1 MTKSDPYSLDGLVLR
16 FQETMG
22 GHVGIDEPEPL
33 AGSMR
38 GIREN
43 TPLRFEVEIRI
54 DDLGRFLRVA
64 DHAAQLSGTV
74 TFEPLGGRLPIRD
87 GAFNLFSVD
96 PGTGI
101 RRMTY
106 AFRFAAADGQTY
118 FLHGHKEIHDDPG
131 AFDVVPDMTTLF
143 TTLYRGPDEQAPVY
157 AAGVLTFDLKNA
169 PALVASMKV
178 EGTNSLLRKTAAYT
192 AFASFAYGALRDE
205 YLQGIRLFYDTRYE
219 NLVLSGR
226 MRRADG
232 AEVPFFLGSG
242 VHERGFP
249 WGDGEL
255 FSDVLL
261 VLGDGKGGFER
272 FCISDRTLEG
282 HFLDI
287 SGGVYRYHGTLFA
300 VTDGYSASFSGMRS
314 GASKLVPF
322 HACIDITF
330 EARSYDDVAVSFP
343 RVPKLVR
350 KLSSAMANEL
360 REHLPGTNPLGI
372 FITPHAVTVRTG
384 SLTVSD
390 AGTAPGG
397 PGRNFT
403 ILDRRTFG
411 EAERGTFR
419 NVKWPTLLYG
429 YLCAIRPQERAV
441 RIQIHSR
448 TLRHEREHWVR
459 DQLDSY
465 LGTVISRSCSCEMRM
480 ERGELRV
487 IPLATAGKKAE
498 RLSLLR
504 KIGEPVLEVNN
515 DHFPTAIFHRR
526 IVEVLDPSGQRCLA
540 LEDDMWLLRLEPIG
554 TSRKA
559 TVASIR
565 DEDKFAALDRV
576 LAETG
581 FDGILET
588 RRKDSGKAREDF
600 SIVIKPS
607 FMFAYD
613 KRDRSTYTDPE
624 LVHHLVKRLRGMGF
638 THLNVVEAQSTY
650 GEYFDKRSVREV
662 ADYLGYDGKAGYEVV
677 DMTLD
682 ADEAQDLGPHLGHHP
697 VSRSWREADFR
708 ISFAKNKTHAY
719 AYYTLTLKNIYGALP
734 LANKFKEYHCGRGI
748 YETTIEYLTAFPVEY
763 GLVDAYLSADGP
775 FGIFADPAPNET
787 DTIIGGTDLVAVDW
801 VAASKMGIDPMISP
815 YMKLAVEAFG
825 KPEIRLVGD
834 PNPYRPWLNVPV
846 ALTLFTNK
854 GVDANHYFGNLMYSA
869 AAQMDETHFK
879 HKNRALYM
887 RLLRRMT
894 VPLRRAFFLRTGEN
908 PSRANR
914 LFSSLFYKM
923 GF

>member
-1 MTKSDPYSLDGLVLR
+1 MKKQDPSTLDGLVLR

-22 GHVGIDEPEPL
+22 GHVGIDESEPL
-33 AGSMR
+33 AGSAR
-38 GIREN
+38 GKREN

-64 DHAAQLSGTV
+64 DHSAQLSGTV
-74 TFEPLGGRLPIRD
+74 TFGPLGGRLPVRD
-87 GAFNLFSVD
+87 GEFKLFSVD

-106 AFRFAAADGQTY
+106 AFRFTAPDGQLY
-118 FLHGHKEIHDDPG
+118 FLHGYKEIHDDPG
-131 AFDVVPDMTTLF
+131 ALDVVPDMTTLF
-143 TTLYRGPDEQAPVY
+143 TILYRGEDERASVY

-169 PALVASMKV
+169 PALAASMKV
-178 EGTNSLLRKTAAYT
+178 DGTNSLLQKAAAYT

-205 YLQGIRLFYDTRYE
+205 YLQGVRLLYDTRYE

-232 AEVPFFLGSG
+232 TEVPFFLGSG

-261 VLGDGKGGFER
+261 VVGDGKGGFQR

-282 HFLDI
+282 HVLDI

-300 VTDGYSASFSGMRS
+300 VTDGYSASFSQMRS

-322 HACIDITF
+322 HARIDITF
-330 EARSYDDVAVSFP
+330 EARSYDAAAVTFP
-343 RVPKLVR
+343 RVPKLLR

-360 REHLPGTNPLGI
+360 RTHLPGTNPLGI

-384 SLTVSD
+384 SMILSD
-390 AGTAPGG
+390 AGTATDG
-397 PGRNFT
+397 PERNFT

-429 YLCAIRPQERAV
+429 YLCAIRPEEQAV
-441 RIQIHSR
+441 RVQIHSR

-459 DQLDSY
+459 DQLDAF

-487 IPLATAGKKAE
+487 IPLATGKKE
-498 RLSLLR
+498 EQLPLLR
-504 KIGEPVLEVNN
+504 KIGEPVLEVDN
-515 DHFPTAIFHRR
+515 DHFPTAIFQRR

-540 LEDDMWLLRLEPIG
+540 LEDDMSLLRLEAIG
-554 TSRKA
+554 TARKA

-565 DEDKFAALDRV
+565 DGDKFAALDRV

-581 FDGILET
+581 FDGILEA

-613 KRDRSTYTDPE
+613 KRDHSTYTDPE
-624 LVHHLVKRLRGMGF
+624 LVHHLVKKLLELGYEN
-638 THLNVVEAQSTY
+638 LSVVEAQSTY

-662 ADYLGYDGKAGYEVV
+662 ADYLGFDGKAGYEVV

-682 ADEAQDLGPHLGHHP
+682 ADEVQHLGPHLGNHP
-697 VSRSWREADFR
+697 VSRCWREADFR

-748 YETTIEYLTAFPVEY
+748 YETTIEYLKAFPVEY

-787 DTIIGGTDLVAVDW
+787 NTILGGTDLVAVDW
-801 VAASKMGIDPMISP
+801 IAASKMGIDPMISP
-815 YMKLAVEAFG
+815 YMKLAIEAFG

-887 RLLRRMT
+887 RMLRRMT

-914 LFSSLFYKM
+914 LFSALFYKM
-923 GF
+923 GL

>member
-33 AGSMR
+33 AGAAR
-38 GIREN
+38 GQREN
-43 TPLRFEVEIRI
+43 TPLQFDVEIRI
-54 DDLGRFLRVA
+54 EDLGRFLRVA
-64 DHAAQLSGTV
+64 GHAAELSGNV

-87 GAFNLFSVD
+87 GAFNLFTVD

-106 AFRFAAADGQTY
+106 AFRFSAADGRLY
-118 FLHGHKEIHDDPG
+118 FLHGYKEIHDDPG
-131 AFDVVPDMTTLF
+131 ALDVVPDMTTLF
-143 TTLYRGPDEQAPVY
+143 ATLYRGPDELSPVY
-157 AAGVLTFDLKNA
+157 ASGVLAFDLKKT
-169 PALVASMKV
+169 PALLASMKV
-178 EGTNSLLRKTAAYT
+178 EGTNSLLQKMAAYT

-205 YLQGIRLFYDTRYE
+205 YLQGVRLLYDTRYE

-261 VLGDGKGGFER
+261 VVGDGKGGFQR
-272 FCISDRTLEG
+272 FCMTDRTLEDLV
-282 HFLDI
+282 LDI
-287 SGGVYRYHGTLFA
+287 SGGVYRYHGTLLA
-300 VTDGYSASFSGMRS
+300 ITDGYSASFSQLRS
-314 GASKLVPF
+314 GSPRLVPIR
-322 HACIDITF
+322 ARIDITF
-330 EARSYDDVAVSFP
+330 ESRSYDGVAVSFP
-343 RVPKLVR
+343 RVPKLIR
-350 KLSSAMANEL
+350 KLSSTMAKEL
-360 REHLPGTNPLGI
+360 RAHLPGTNPLGV

-384 SLTVSD
+384 SMKFGD
-390 AGTAPGG
+390 AGTAAGG
-397 PGRNFT
+397 PDGNFT
-403 ILDRRTFG
+403 ILERRTFG

-429 YLCAIRPQERAV
+429 YLCAIRPEERAARV
-441 RIQIHSR
+441 QIHSR

-459 DQLDSY
+459 DQLDAF
-465 LGTVISRSCSCEMRM
+465 LGTVISRTCSCEMRM
-480 ERGELRV
+480 ERDELRV
-487 IPLATAGKKAE
+487 ILLTAPGTRAE
-498 RLSLLR
+498 RIPLFV

-515 DHFPTAIFHRR
+515 DHFPTANFQRR

-540 LEDDMWLLRLEPIG
+540 LEDDMSVLRLEPVG
-554 TSRKA
+554 TVRKA

-565 DEDKFAALDRV
+565 DADKFAALDRV
-576 LAETG
+576 LGDTG
-581 FDGILET
+581 FDAILEAK
-588 RRKDSGKAREDF
+588 RKDSGKARQDF
-600 SIVIKPS
+600 SIVIKPN

-624 LVHHLVKRLRGMGF
+624 LVHHLVKRLREMGF
-638 THLNVVEAQSTY
+638 GNLNVVEAQSTY
-650 GEYFDKRSVREV
+650 GEYFDRRSVREM
-662 ADYLGYDGKAGYEVV
+662 AEYLGYDRKAGYEVV

-682 ADEAQDLGPHLGHHP
+682 ADVIQHLGLHLGNHP

-734 LANKFKEYHCGRGI
+734 LADKFKEYHCGRGI
-748 YETTIEYLTAFPVEY
+748 YETTIEYLKAFPVDY
-763 GLVDAYLSADGP
+763 GLVDAWLSADGP

-787 DTIIGGTDLVAVDW
+787 NTIIGGTDLVAVDW
-801 VAASKMGIDPMISP
+801 IGASKMGIDPMISP

-834 PNPYRPWLNVPV
+834 PSPYRPWLNVPV

-869 AAQMDETHFK
+869 AAQMDETHFR

-923 GF
+923 GY

>member
-1 MTKSDPYSLDGLVLR
+1 
-16 FQETMG
+16 
-22 GHVGIDEPEPL
+22 
-33 AGSMR
+33 A
-38 GIREN
+38 
-43 TPLRFEVEIRI
+43 
-54 DDLGRFLRVA
+54 
-64 DHAAQLSGTV
+64 
-74 TFEPLGGRLPIRD
+74 
-87 GAFNLFSVD
+87 
-96 PGTGI
+96 
-101 RRMTY
+101 
-106 AFRFAAADGQTY
+106 
-118 FLHGHKEIHDDPG
+118 
-131 AFDVVPDMTTLF
+131 
-143 TTLYRGPDEQAPVY
+143 
-157 AAGVLTFDLKNA
+157 
-169 PALVASMKV
+169 
-178 EGTNSLLRKTAAYT
+178 
-192 AFASFAYGALRDE
+192 
-205 YLQGIRLFYDTRYE
+205 
-219 NLVLSGR
+219 
-226 MRRADG
+226 
-232 AEVPFFLGSG
+232 
-242 VHERGFP
+242 
-249 WGDGEL
+249 
-255 FSDVLL
+255 
-261 VLGDGKGGFER
+261 
-272 FCISDRTLEG
+272 
-282 HFLDI
+282 
-287 SGGVYRYHGTLFA
+287 
-300 VTDGYSASFSGMRS
+300 
-314 GASKLVPF
+314 
-322 HACIDITF
+322 F
-330 EARSYDDVAVSFP
+330 EARSYEAAAVTFP
-343 RVPKLVR
+343 RVPELVR
-350 KLSSAMANEL
+350 KLSSAMADEL
-360 REHLPGTNPLGI
+360 RTHLPGTNPLGI
-372 FITPHAVTVRTG
+372 FITPHTVTVRTG
-384 SLTVSD
+384 TLTVSD
-390 AGTAPGG
+390 AGAAPGG
-397 PGRNFT
+397 PERNFT

-429 YLCAIRPQERAV
+429 YLCAIRPEEQAV
-441 RIQIHSR
+441 RVQIHSR

-459 DQLDSY
+459 DQLDAF

-498 RLSLLR
+498 RLPLLR

-515 DHFPTAIFHRR
+515 DHFPTAIFQRR

-540 LEDDMWLLRLEPIG
+540 LEDDMSLLRLEAIG
-554 TSRKA
+554 TARKA

-565 DEDKFAALDRV
+565 DGDKFAALDRV

-581 FDGILET
+581 FDGILEA

-613 KRDRSTYTDPE
+613 KRDHSTYTDPE
-624 LVHHLVKRLRGMGF
+624 LVHHLVKRLRELGF
-638 THLNVVEAQSTY
+638 RKLNVVEAQSTY

-662 ADYLGYDGKAGYEVV
+662 ADYLGFDGNAGYEVV

-682 ADEAQDLGPHLGHHP
+682 ADKTQDLGPHLGNHP
-697 VSRSWREADFR
+697 VSRCWREADFR

-719 AYYTLTLKNIYGALP
+719 AYYTLTIKNIYGALP

-748 YETTIEYLTAFPVEY
+748 YETTIEYLKAFPVEY

-787 DTIIGGTDLVAVDW
+787 NTIIGGTDLVAVDW
-801 VAASKMGIDPMISP
+801 IAATKMGIDPMISP

-914 LFSSLFYKM
+914 LFSALFYEM
-923 GF
+923 GL

>member
-1 MTKSDPYSLDGLVLR
+1 MTKPGPYSLDGLVLR

-33 AGSMR
+33 AGSAR
-38 GIREN
+38 GEREN
-43 TPLRFEVEIRI
+43 TPLQFEVEIRI
-54 DDLGRFLRVA
+54 EDLGRFLRVA
-64 DHAAQLSGTV
+64 GHAAQLSGTL
-74 TFEPLGGRLPIRD
+74 TFEPLGGRIPIQD
-87 GAFNLFSVD
+87 GVFNLFTVD
-96 PGTGI
+96 PRTGI

-106 AFRFAAADGQTY
+106 SFRFTSADGQLY

-131 AFDVVPDMTTLF
+131 ALDVVPDMTTLY

-157 AAGVLTFDLKNA
+157 AAGVLTFDLKKA

-178 EGTNSLLRKTAAYT
+178 DGTNSLLRKTAAYT

-205 YLQGIRLFYDTRYE
+205 YLQGVRLLYDTRYE

-226 MRRADG
+226 MRRTDG

-261 VLGDGKGGFER
+261 VVGDGKGGFER
-272 FCISDRTLEG
+272 FCISDRTLAG
-282 HFLDI
+282 LVLDI
-287 SGGVYRYHGTLFA
+287 SSGVYRFHGTLLA
-300 VTDGYSASFSGMRS
+300 LTDGYSTSFSRMRS
-314 GASKLVPF
+314 GSPQLVPF
-322 HACIDITF
+322 HASIDITF
-330 EARSYDDVAVSFP
+330 EARSYDPAAVPFP
-343 RVPKLVR
+343 RVPKLLR

-360 REHLPGTNPLGI
+360 RAHLPGTNPLGI
-372 FITPHAVTVRTG
+372 FITPHTVTVRTG
-384 SLTVSD
+384 RLMLSD
-390 AGTAPGG
+390 SGTAAGG
-397 PGRNFT
+397 PERNFT
-403 ILDRRTFG
+403 ILDRSTFG

-429 YLCAIRPQERAV
+429 YLCAIRPEEQAV
-441 RIQIHSR
+441 RVQIHSR

-459 DQLDSY
+459 DQLDAF

-480 ERGELRV
+480 ERGVLRV

-498 RLSLLR
+498 RLPLLR
-504 KIGEPVLEVNN
+504 KLGEPVLEVNN
-515 DHFPTAIFHRR
+515 DHFPTAVFQRR

-540 LEDDMWLLRLEPIG
+540 LEDDMSLLRLEPVG
-554 TSRKA
+554 TGRKA

-576 LAETG
+576 LGETD
-581 FDGILET
+581 FDAILEAK
-588 RRKDSGKAREDF
+588 RNGSGKARRDF

-624 LVHHLVKRLRGMGF
+624 LVHHLVKRLRGLGF
-638 THLNVVEAQSTY
+638 ENLKVVEAQSTY
-650 GEYFDKRSVREV
+650 GEYFDKRSVREM
-662 ADYLGYDGKAGYEVV
+662 ADYLGYDRNAGYEVV

-682 ADEAQDLGPHLGHHP
+682 ADETQDLGPRLGNHP
-697 VSRSWREADFR
+697 VSRCWREADFR

-801 VAASKMGIDPMISP
+801 IAASKMGIDPMISP

-825 KPEIRLVGD
+825 KPEIHLIGD

-869 AAQMDETHFK
+869 AAQMDEMHFR

-887 RLLRRMT
+887 RLLRKTT

-908 PSRANR
+908 PSLANR
-914 LFSSLFYKM
+914 LFSSLFYKL

>member
-1 MTKSDPYSLDGLVLR
+1 MTKSDPYSLDGLLLR
-16 FQETMG
+16 FQERMG

-33 AGSMR
+33 AGSAR
-38 GIREN
+38 GRREN
-43 TPLRFEVEIRI
+43 TPLQFDVEIRI
-54 DDLGRFLRVA
+54 EDLGRFLRVA
-64 DHAAQLSGTV
+64 DHAAHLSGTV
-74 TFEPLGGRLPIRD
+74 TFEPLGGRIPIRD
-87 GAFNLFSVD
+87 GVFNLFTVD
-96 PGTGI
+96 PRTGI

-106 AFRFAAADGQTY
+106 AFRFTAADGRSY
-118 FLHGHKEIHDDPG
+118 FLQGHKEIHDDPG
-131 AFDVVPDMTTLF
+131 ALDVIPDMTTLF
-143 TTLYRGPDEQAPVY
+143 TTLYRGPDEHAPVY
-157 AAGVLTFDLKNA
+157 AAGVLTFDLKKT

-178 EGTNSLLRKTAAYT
+178 EGTDSLLRKAAAYT

-205 YLQGIRLFYDTRYE
+205 YLQGIRLLYDTRYD

-261 VLGDGKGGFER
+261 VVGDGMGGFER

-282 HFLDI
+282 LFLDI
-287 SGGVYRYHGTLFA
+287 SGGVYRYRGTLFA
-300 VTDGYSASFSGMRS
+300 ITEGYSASFSQMRS
-314 GASKLVPF
+314 GSSKLVPV
-322 HACIDITF
+322 HAIIDIAF
-330 EARSYDDVAVSFP
+330 EARSFDDVAVSFP
-343 RVPKLVR
+343 RVPRLVR
-350 KLSSAMANEL
+350 KLSSTMANEL
-360 REHLPGTNPLGI
+360 RAHLPGTNPLGI
-372 FITPHAVTVRTG
+372 FLTPHTVTVHAG
-384 SLTVSD
+384 SLSLAD
-390 AGTAPGG
+390 ADPAAGG
-397 PGRNFT
+397 PDRNFT

-429 YLCAIRPQERAV
+429 YLCAIRPEARAV
-441 RIQIHSR
+441 RVQIHSR
-448 TLRHEREHWVR
+448 TLRDEREHWVR
-459 DQLDSY
+459 DRLEAF
-465 LGTVISRSCSCEMRM
+465 LGTVISRACSLEMRM
-480 ERGELRV
+480 EKDALRV
-487 IPLATAGKKAE
+487 IPLAAAGDKKE
-498 RLSLLR
+498 RIPLLR
-504 KIGEPVLEVNN
+504 KLGDPVLEVNN
-515 DHFPTAIFHRR
+515 DHFPTAIFQRR
-526 IVEVLDPSGQRCLA
+526 IVEVRDPSGQRCLA
-540 LEDDMWLLRLEPIG
+540 LEDDMSLLRLEPAG
-554 TSRKA
+554 TGRKA

-576 LAETG
+576 LGETG
-581 FDGILET
+581 FDAILEA
-588 RRKDSGKAREDF
+588 KLGDSGKSRQDF

-613 KRDRSTYTDPE
+613 KRDRSTYTDPD
-624 LVHHLVKRLRGMGF
+624 LVHHLVKRLRDLGF
-638 THLNVVEAQSTY
+638 RNLNVAEAQSTY

-662 ADYLGYDGKAGYEVV
+662 AGYLGYDGKAGYEIV

-682 ADEAQDLGPHLGHHP
+682 ADEMQQLGPHLGNHP
-697 VSRSWREADFR
+697 VSRCWREADFR

-734 LANKFKEYHCGRGI
+734 LADKFKEYHCGRGI
-748 YETTIEYLTAFPVEY
+748 YETTIEYLSAFPVQF

-787 DTIIGGTDLVAVDW
+787 STILGGADLVAVDW
-801 VAASKMGIDPMISP
+801 IAASKMGIDPMISP

-825 KPEIRLVGD
+825 KPEIVLIGD
-834 PNPYRPWLNVPV
+834 PSPYRPWLNVPV

-869 AAQMDETHFK
+869 AAQMDETHFR

-887 RLLRRMT
+887 RMLRRVT